1 MNREQVLAKSK
12 QENRGQDVVSL
23 ETAKASMQLGW
34 LVSVCILA
42 AVAVTE
48 AVICQRMNSGIF
60 VAVTAGS
67 AAVFLSKYV
76 KLRRRHELILCIAL
90 DRKFEDVFYF

>member
-1 MNREQVLAKSK
+1 MTRS
-12 QENRGQDVVSL
+12 VS
-23 ETAKASMQLGW
+23 TAIALTLG
-34 LVSVCILA
+34 VAVLA

-90 DRKFEDVFYF
+90 DRKFGDVFYF